1 LPHSL
6 RISFTSDYF
15 EDNHSDESEDN
26 SDHKEQ
32 NTTLLSTL
40 QSLVASKSQKRK
52 HTFKGVMHLFPRMT
66 HRRYLSR
73 FRMYLQ
79 NKQTKN

>member
-1 LPHSL
+1 LPHSV
-6 RISFTSDYF
+6 RIYFTSDYF
-15 EDNHSDESEDN
+15 EDNHSDESAHN

-40 QSLVASKSQKRK
+40 QSLVTDHQ
-52 HTFKGVMHLFPRMT
+52 
-66 HRRYLSR
+66 RYPLR

-79 NKQTKN
+79 NKETKN